1 MLSALLSRLM
11 GNTPPPKEDG
21 LRIVEGVESI
31 WSYHLADGPQRN
43 ALCDP
48 KLTMMATGLPLESWG
63 HRAGH
68 LPERYCEAC
77 KTLALSRSPDAKRM
91 G

>member
-48 KLTMMATGLPLESWG
+48 KLTMMATA
-63 HRAGH
+63 RAIC
-68 LPERYCEAC
+68 PSATA
-77 KTLALSRSPDAKRM
+77 KLAKPWH
-91 G
+91 